1 MKAILHV
8 VLLLVV
14 GVAAYFT
21 IEHNRKFE
29 ELQKDRLQTTATNT
43 EVTANA
49 EAKETEVKNETK
61 ILNDSKQKREELTQ
75 SISALKSS
83 GSSLERDLSELESTL
98 KAQDEEF
105 AELDKTMQEVA
116 KVLKDLGADV
126 TLDNLS
132 EKIEAIQE
140 DKKTKEVKLEELE
153 TIVAAATK
161 KLANTRAE
169 IDRMVKREIERSARI
184 GRNSME
190 AIVSSVDQD
199 WGFLVIGAGS
209 NSGFTPQTSLIVQ
222 RNGQMIGR
230 VRPSAI
236 EPTQTVAEIDLNSM
250 APGVRIQPG
259 DRVILSAPLT
269 N

>member
-1 MKAILHV
+1 MKAILQV

-14 GVAAYFT
+14 AVAAYFT
-21 IEHNRKFE
+21 LEHSRKFE

-61 ILNDSKQKREELTQ
+61 VLNDAKQRRDELTQ

-83 GSSLERDLSELESTL
+83 GASLQRDLESLESEL

-105 AELDKTMQEVA
+105 AELDKTMAEVA

-140 DKKTKEVKLEELE
+140 DKKAKEVRLDELE
-153 TIVAAATK
+153 TIVATATK

-169 IDRMVKREIERSARI
+169 IDRMVKRDIERSARI
-184 GRNSME
+184 GRNAME
-190 AIVSSVDQD
+190 AIVASVDQD

-230 VRPSAI
+230 VKPSAI
-236 EPTQTVAEIDLNSM
+236 EPTQTVAEIDYNSM

-259 DRVILSAPLT
+259 DRVILSTPIT